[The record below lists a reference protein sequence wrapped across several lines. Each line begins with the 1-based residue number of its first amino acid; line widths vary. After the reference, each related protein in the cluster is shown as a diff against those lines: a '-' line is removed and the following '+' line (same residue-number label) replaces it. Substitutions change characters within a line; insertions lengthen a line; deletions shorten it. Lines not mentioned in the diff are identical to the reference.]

1 MKAQNWILS
10 NAKDFF
16 SPSHN
21 KSPLGRDSGVGSHV
35 KNLINQI
42 AQKQQTKILQ
52 MNSERNAGFF
62 DTEMEKLDRWAED
75 VKNSMEIEL
84 KELDKEIKYRKTEAK
99 KILNLEEKV
108 KAHRQI
114 KEMEKKRNT
123 MRLNLYQSQDEVD
136 SKKERL
142 IDEIEARL
150 KQKVEKIRVVYC

>member
-1 MKAQNWILS
+1 M
-10 NAKDFF
+10 
-16 SPSHN
+16 
-21 KSPLGRDSGVGSHV
+21 GSHV
-35 KNLINQI
+35 KNLISQI
-42 AQKQQTKILQ
+42 AQRQQAEILQ

-75 VKNSMEIEL
+75 VKSSMEIEL

-108 KAHRQI
+108 TAHRQI

-123 MRLNLYQSQDEVD
+123 MRLNLYQTQDVVD
-136 SKKERL
+136 NRKERL

-150 KQKVEKIRVVYC
+150 KQKVEKSELFTVRWKLI

>member
-1 MKAQNWILS
+1 
-10 NAKDFF
+10 
-16 SPSHN
+16 
-21 KSPLGRDSGVGSHV
+21 
-35 KNLINQI
+35 
-42 AQKQQTKILQ
+42 

-108 KAHRQI
+108 TAHRQI

-123 MRLNLYQSQDEVD
+123 MRLNLYQTQDVVD
-136 SKKERL
+136 NRKERL

-150 KQKVEKIRVVYC
+150 KQKVEKSELFTVRWKLI